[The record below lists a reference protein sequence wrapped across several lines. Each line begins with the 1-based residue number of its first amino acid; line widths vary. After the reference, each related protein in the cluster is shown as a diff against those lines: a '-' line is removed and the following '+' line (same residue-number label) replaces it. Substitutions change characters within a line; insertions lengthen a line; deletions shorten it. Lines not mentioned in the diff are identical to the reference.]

1 MMYKDKGLSPVKR
14 FVVPTLAILGCLVMV
29 VAAFVAHLSEIP
41 GYLII
46 FAVIMLIG
54 IAFIGKKKVSEA

>member
-1 MMYKDKGLSPVKR
+1 
-14 FVVPTLAILGCLVMV
+14 MV

>member
-1 MMYKDKGLSPVKR
+1 MFSDKTLPAFKR
-14 FVVPTLAILGCLVMV
+14 FVVPALAIAGSLFMV
-29 VAAFVAHLSEIP
+29 VAAFVAHKAEIP

-54 IAFIGKKKVSEA
+54 FGFMKKKKTA